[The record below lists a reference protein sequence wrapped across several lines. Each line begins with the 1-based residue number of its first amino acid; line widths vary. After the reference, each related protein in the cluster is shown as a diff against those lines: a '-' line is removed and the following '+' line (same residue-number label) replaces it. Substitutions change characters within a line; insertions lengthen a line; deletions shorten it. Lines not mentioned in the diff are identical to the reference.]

1 MMHVKINTYGDVLVA
16 LREIRDQ
23 CDEAAAATPPEAED
37 VLNLWTVAANGISAA
52 IERIDA
58 EMDRF
63 MEGIKK

>member
-1 MMHVKINTYGDVLVA
+1 MVCVKINTYGDLLTA

-23 CDEAAAATPPEAED
+23 CDEAVAETPAEAED

-63 MEGIKK
+63 MEGVKK

>member
-1 MMHVKINTYGDVLVA
+1 MVRVKINTYGDLLTA
-16 LREIRDQ
+16 LREIHDQ

-63 MEGIKK
+63 MEGVKR